1 MSHQKILPARW
12 ALLRGLWVLALLLG
26 LWGCSKAP
34 PPLAPLSWDA
44 TLLAFGNSL
53 TFGTGAAPEQS
64 YPAQLAQLTGRT
76 VINAGVPGELSEQG
90 LARLPELLAQHQPD
104 LLILTHGGNDL
115 LRRMEPQAVQANLA
129 AMIEYAH
136 SQGVA
141 VVLLG
146 VPTPALLRLRT
157 APLYHD
163 LARQFAIP
171 LEDGA
176 LAYILSKNA
185 LKADPIHPNADG
197 YQILAARIH
206 RLLQDAGALD

>member
-12 ALLRGLWVLALLLG
+12 ALFRGLWLLVLLLG

-76 VINAGVPGELSEQG
+76 VINAGVPGELSAQG
-90 LARLPELLAQHQPD
+90 LTRLPGLLDQHQPD
-104 LLILTHGGNDL
+104 LLLLTHGGNDL
-115 LRRMEPQAVQANLA
+115 LRRMDPQALEANLA
-129 AMIEYAH
+129 AMIQHA
-136 SQGVA
+136 QTRGVA

-146 VPTPALLRLRT
+146 VPTPALFSLRT
-157 APLYHD
+157 AAVYHD
-163 LARQFAIP
+163 LARQFALP
-171 LEDGA
+171 LEDRA
-176 LAYILSKNA
+176 LAHILSRNA
-185 LKADPIHPNADG
+185 LKADPIHPNAAG
-197 YQILAARIH
+197 YQILAEHIH
-206 RLLQDAGALD
+206 QLLRDAGALH